1 MTGLQFALLAT
12 ADSCTD
18 ALVSMLHRAFG
29 AESVALVACAL
40 TGGRL
45 PDCLL
50 RHTLEGSCFDLSPLL
65 LADVMK
71 QAAPALTRKVDP
83 DRLSSFELHSSLLL
97 SGAIAEALAAGGPT
111 GDARVESN
119 VAHRLA
125 NDWIGAL
132 TDHRYGDIVVLH
144 SRSAR
149 SAWFGCEV
157 WDRTWV
163 IADCATSR
171 VWLLSLTGHTA
182 SWLPRNH

>member
-1 MTGLQFALLAT
+1 MTGPQFAVQAT

-18 ALVSMLHRAFG
+18 ALVSMLCRAFG
-29 AESVALVACAL
+29 AESVTLVAFAL
-40 TGGRL
+40 AGGRL

-50 RHTLEGSCFDLSPLL
+50 QHTLEGSRFDLSPLL
-65 LADVMK
+65 LADALK
-71 QAAPALTRKVDP
+71 QAAPALARKVDP
-83 DRLSSFELHSSLLL
+83 DRLYSFELQSPLLV

-111 GDARVESN
+111 ADARVESG

-125 NDWIGAL
+125 SDWIGAL
-132 TDHRYGDIVVLH
+132 TNHRYGDIVVLH
-144 SRSAR
+144 SRAAW

-171 VWLLSLTGHTA
+171 VWLLCLTGHTA
-182 SWLPRNH
+182 SWLPRNR